1 MNMPEPTRQRWQP
14 LRSGLVDLFY
24 YDTEEFHF
32 HHGSLLLRGNNG
44 TGKSKVLALTVPFL
58 LDGEL
63 APHRV
68 EPDGDRNK
76 RMEWNLLLGG
86 KYPNPERLG
95 YTWLEFGRKEPGGA
109 CHYLTLGCGL
119 KAAAGRGMVRHWFFV
134 TTQRIG
140 EELSLVS
147 PTGTPLTRDRLREAL
162 AERGMIYDRASDY
175 RRAVD
180 EALFGLG
187 PRYDALVSL
196 LIQLRQP
203 QLSKRPDE
211 RLLSNALTQAL
222 PPLDENLIAQ
232 AAEAFRGLD
241 DEREALV
248 GLRDT
253 KKAADDFLTI
263 YRRYARIAARRTAA
277 GPRKAQSDYEQLGRD
292 LGEAERRFARA
303 DLELRAAQ
311 DLLEELE
318 ATAQTLADQR
328 AALAESPEARAAD
341 HLDREA
347 RLAREQTELAEE
359 QRIVHADASR
369 KRVKA
374 ENRLRQA
381 RSIRD
386 DQNAAVAAGRSRAT
400 TAAAAARLAARHT
413 AEVDPEPAV
422 VPADTG
428 RGEELVT
435 WRERSLRS
443 LDALLNTAE
452 AASSRLRVTREQ
464 LDNATSALTAAED
477 RVVTAQRAVTEAGTE
492 LVAQTRRYLAGT
504 RELVVEDAETVLAA
518 LELWVETLDGD
529 NPATGAV
536 TAAYRPAAA
545 VLARAQAGIEA
556 EQRSQRARRVELTAE
571 IERLLAGGHHAPF
584 VPPTRVPET
593 RAHRPGAPL
602 WRVVDFRD
610 EVPAPD
616 RAGIE
621 AALEAAGILDAWVCP
636 DGTVLA
642 ADTFDVL
649 LNPAEPSSASAS
661 ASASARL
668 SGSLRVAIDPA
679 DPRANQLSEETVRRV
694 LDAIGVVPAE
704 QSTPGPHTA
713 WVSPDGRFQLGPLTG
728 RWHKDTAEYLGEGAR
743 EAARRARIAELRS
756 EVTAVDDRLV
766 ELESQAAELA
776 DRSAQLDAEHDQCP
790 GDTPLREAHTTV
802 RGELA
807 NRERQAQVRAE
818 AEENAREAELA
829 ATAARA
835 AAEEFASDVELPTG
849 RAELREIG
857 QALGEYRVALV
868 TLWSLVRTL
877 AEAAARVAEA
887 EPELDEAAETE
898 AKTAQR
904 HSDAERKAASA
915 RARHQALAETVGT
928 AVAELQRRLAETD
941 QRLEECRRDT
951 RHTRQLENT
960 AREDRGRADG
970 QRSTLA
976 EEVKRAAAHRDE
988 AVAGLR
994 AFATTGLL
1002 ALACPEVEV
1011 PDPTQPWAA
1020 TPAVG
1025 LARNIDRILEKVEDS
1040 DRRWDLA
1047 QQSVTN
1053 GFKQLADGLARHG
1066 HQAAMIAR
1074 DAVILVEVLFQ
1085 GRTQPVAGLAEAL
1098 DVEITERQR
1107 VLSARERE
1115 VLETHL
1121 VNEVAGTL
1129 QELISSAERQVAD
1142 MNQELQDRPTST
1154 GMRLRLVWRAS
1165 KNAPEG
1171 LADLRGR
1178 LLRQSSDVWNDDD
1191 RQRVGAFLSQQIAAE
1206 RLRDDAGTWHEQ
1218 LTRALDYRAWHEFV
1232 IQRYADGQWRP
1243 AAGPASGGERVLAAS
1258 VPLFAAASSYY
1269 GSAGNPNAP
1278 RMIALDEAFAG
1289 VDDDS
1294 RAKCLGLLAR
1304 FDLDVVMTSEREWGC
1319 YPEVPGLA
1327 IAQLSRREGIDAV
1340 LVTPWR
1346 WDGSGSRYPVP
1357 RPRPEHQSST
1367 DDLPDGLFA

>member
-1 MNMPEPTRQRWQP
+1 MPEPTRQRWQP
-14 LRSGLVDLFY
+14 LRAGLVDLFY

-95 YTWLEFGRKEPGGA
+95 YTWLEFGRKEPGGT

-119 KAAAGRGMVRHWFFV
+119 KAAAGRGMIRHWFFV

-140 EELSLVS
+140 ESLSLVS
-147 PTGTPLTRDRLREAL
+147 PTGTPLTRERLREAL
-162 AERGMIYDRASDY
+162 ADHGMIHDRASDY

-211 RLLSNALTQAL
+211 RLLSGALTQAL

-241 DEREALV
+241 DEREALI

-277 GPRKAQSDYEQLGRD
+277 GPRRAQAGYEQFGRD
-292 LGEAERRFARA
+292 LGEAERAFAKA
-303 DLELRAAQ
+303 DLDLKAAQ
-311 DLLEELE
+311 DRLEELE
-318 ATAQTLADQR
+318 ATARNLTEQR

-341 HLDREA
+341 NLAREA
-347 RLAREQTELAEE
+347 RRASELTEFAER
-359 QRIVHADASR
+359 QQDAHAHASR
-369 KRVKA
+369 ERARA
-374 ENRLRQA
+374 EVRLQQA
-381 RSIRD
+381 RTALEA
-386 DQNAAVAAGRSRAT
+386 QNAAVAAGRSRAT
-400 TAAAAARLAARHT
+400 TAAMPARLAARHA
-413 AEVDPEPAV
+413 AEVDTDPSAV
-422 VPADTG
+422 PVDSG

-443 LDALLNTAE
+443 LAALLDASE
-452 AASSRLRVTREQ
+452 AAAARLRGARQQ
-464 LDNATSALTAAED
+464 LDDATSALTAADE
-477 RVVTAQRAVTEAGTE
+477 RVEAAQRAVAAAGAE

-518 LELWVETLDGD
+518 LELWVETLDGE

-545 VLARAQAGIEA
+545 ALARAQAGIEA
-556 EQRSQRARRVELTAE
+556 EQRSLRAHRVELTAE
-571 IERLLAGGHHAPF
+571 IERLRAGGHHAPF
-584 VPPTRVPET
+584 VPHT
-593 RAHRPGAPL
+593 RAPGTRDQRPGAPL

-610 EVPAPD
+610 EVPPPD
-616 RAGIE
+616 RAGLE
-621 AALEAAGILDAWVCP
+621 AALEASGILDAWVCP

-642 ADTFDVL
+642 SDTFDVL
-649 LNPAEPSSASAS
+649 LNPAGSGPERPAAS
-661 ASASARL
+661 L

-679 DPRANQLSEETVRRV
+679 DPRANQLAEETVRRV
-694 LDAIGVVPAE
+694 LDAIGVLPSDSASAGGGAG
-704 QSTPGPHTA
+704 QHP
-713 WVSPDGRFQLGPLTG
+713 WVSPDGRFRIGPLTG

-743 EAARRARIAELRS
+743 EAARRARIADLRS
-756 EVTAVDDRLV
+756 EITAVDGRLV
-766 ELESQAAELA
+766 ELESQATELA
-776 DRSAQLDAEHDQCP
+776 DRSTQLDAEHDQCP
-790 GDTPLREAHTTV
+790 SDTPLREAHTAV

-807 NRERQAQVRAE
+807 SRERQAQIAAQAEELAAE
-818 AEENAREAELA
+818 AERS
-829 ATAARA
+829 ATAARDA
-835 AAEEFASDVELPTG
+835 AAEFASDVDLPTE

-857 QALGEYRVALV
+857 QALGEYRIALV
-868 TLWSLVRTL
+868 KLWSAVAALATVATRVR
-877 AEAAARVAEA
+877 EA
-887 EPELDEAAETE
+887 EPDLDEAATVE
-898 AKTAQR
+898 AEAAER
-904 HSDAERKAASA
+904 HADAEREAASA
-915 RARHQALAETVGT
+915 RARYQALAETVGT

-941 QRLEECRRDT
+941 RLLEECRRDT
-951 RHTRQLENT
+951 KQTRNLENV

-976 EEVKRAAAHRDE
+976 DEVQRAAGHRDQ
-988 AVAGLR
+988 AVGALR
-994 AFATTGLL
+994 AFAATGLL
-1002 ALACPEVEV
+1002 ALACPDLEV
-1011 PDPTQPWAA
+1011 PDPDQPWVA
-1020 TPAVG
+1020 TPAVQ
-1025 LARNIDRILEKVEDS
+1025 LARNIDRILDSVEDS

-1098 DVEITERQR
+1098 DVEVTERQR

-1178 LLRQSSDVWNDDD
+1178 LLRQSSDVWNDAD
-1191 RQRVGAFLSQQIAAE
+1191 RQRVGAFLSQQITAE

-1258 VPLFAAASSYY
+1258 IPLFAAASSYY
-1269 GSAGNPNAP
+1269 GSAGNPHAP

-1327 IAQLSRREGIDAV
+1327 IAQLARREGIDAV

-1346 WDGSGSRYPVP
+1346 WDGSGSRYLVP
-1357 RPRPEHQSST
+1357 RPRPEHQTSP